1 MFTDYILGSMIL
13 ALAMLAIGIMI
24 YSGCMV
30 AIRSAQNEAKRTV
43 NIRAKMLAEK
53 MYREKLANTVIKIS
67 QRMVVVED
75 DLGGEQN
82 EEF

>member
-1 MFTDYILGSMIL
+1 MLQYITCCTVIL
-13 ALAMLAIGIMI
+13 MALLAIGIMI

-43 NIRAKMLAEK
+43 EIRAKRLADR
-53 MYREKLANTVIKIS
+53 MYRDRLANTVIKVS

-75 DLGGEQN
+75 DLGGQYRADT
-82 EEF
+82 

>member
-1 MFTDYILGSMIL
+1 MLQYITCCAVIL
-13 ALAMLAIGIMI
+13 MALTAIGIMI

-43 NIRAKMLAEK
+43 EIRAKRLADK
-53 MYREKLANTVIKIS
+53 MYRDRLANTVIKVS

-75 DLGGEQN
+75 DLGGQYRADT
-82 EEF
+82 